1 MAEEILHVKQ
11 TEEEAMD
18 KQQNQL
24 RDILDSNR
32 RNDPNVIE
40 RLKQK
45 RGRKKSL
52 DQEDKRILL
61 S

>member
-45 RGRKKSL
+45 
-52 DQEDKRILL
+52 
-61 S
+61 